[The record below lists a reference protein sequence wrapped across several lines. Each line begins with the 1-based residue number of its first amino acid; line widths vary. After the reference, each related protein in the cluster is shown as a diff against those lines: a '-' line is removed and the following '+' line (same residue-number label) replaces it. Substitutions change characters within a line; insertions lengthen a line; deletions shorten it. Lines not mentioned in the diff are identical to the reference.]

1 MLARRHSFTLLWLI
15 LTLCVSSRPARAVL
29 DVENRGPQLTAGAF
43 TMRIT
48 NIGAL
53 GNPFFRQG
61 RSFDSSLEFPRG
73 SGQQMLEHAELWVG
87 AINARGV
94 PRVSG
99 GPLLEWRPTLAPE
112 DHVRTAYA
120 GNPGTLRFRDDDGD
134 GAVDEEFLDGI
145 DEDGDGEVDEDLGLF
160 ATQTLFARYRD
171 DQPEAIAYDYLN
183 GEDHEPLH
191 LEVKQ
196 EAFTWAINGFDHV
209 AGVKFV
215 ITNRGD
221 SRLTQLWLGLSA
233 DMDATERGEIGGHLN
248 DVASTVDYEQLFN
261 DGISSVPSV
270 LLFPPISTPYPYF
283 KECLV
288 PVQGRVPV
296 IADQRKSSGV
306 GSVALVPLWH
316 TTDPLG
322 LLVEQNRVSNSIVA
336 PYRFAPTHVAFRSQY
351 FANDMPPG
359 QGGMPTFDVDRY
371 RALAGE
377 YPALENSP
385 ATHDYV
391 VLVSCGPFAKLDPG
405 QSLEMH
411 LAFVVAAPESLRAM
425 VEHAVQVHHGGWANA
440 VPDAPANTWGDW
452 SVGRSGVTGHET
464 CYEPP
469 EGLVLT
475 FDPHCVV
482 KYIPDPA
489 GFEDTSLDFR
499 HGRCIWSDLDCDA
512 CTGFDGRETQVR
524 WRDPAGVPFPPQWR
538 VVPGDRV
545 MNIEWDDRSEVLEDA
560 QLLHGAEV
568 RFIGY
573 NIYRLDDWSDRRA
586 DLPSFARFQQV
597 ASFGRVTLLGARPLS
612 EVTDTTVAPERILYE
627 RRVHPI
633 GRYRWQD
640 RRVRDG
646 FDYVYAVTAVT
657 ERTLRFVSGDPITEL
672 LESPILA
679 SIDSLASPR
688 VTARA
693 APGGVWVVPNPY
705 RGDAPWERPP
715 VPGDTFGR
723 HLDFMGLPKEQ
734 SVIRIYTLAGDLVQT
749 LHHDGSRG
757 DGQARWNLISRN
769 GQDIAS
775 GVYLFT
781 VESPGGHQTGRFVV
795 LR

>member
-1 MLARRHSFTLLWLI
+1 MPRRRHALPHLWLI
-15 LTLCVSSRPARAVL
+15 LTLGGTAHPAQAVL

-87 AINARGV
+87 AISERGV

-99 GPLLEWRPTLAPE
+99 GPLMEWRPTLAPE
-112 DHVRTAYA
+112 DHVRTAFA
-120 GNPGTLRFRDDDGD
+120 GDPGTLRFRDDDGD
-134 GAVDEEFLDGI
+134 GAVDEEFLDGL
-145 DEDGDGEVDEDLGLF
+145 DDDGDGEVDEDLGLG

-171 DQPEAIAYDYLN
+171 DEPEAIAYDYLN

-196 EAFTWAINGFDHV
+196 EAFTWAINGFDHI

-215 ITNRGD
+215 ITNRGT
-221 SRLTQLWLGLSA
+221 SRLNQVRMGLCA
-233 DMDATERGEIGGHLN
+233 DLDATARGEVGGHLD
-248 DVASTVDYEQLFN
+248 DVASMVDYQQLFH
-261 DGISSVPSV
+261 DGFSSVPSV
-270 LLFPPISTPYPYF
+270 QQYPPMSEPYPYF

-296 IADQRKSSGV
+296 IAEQRKGTGV

-322 LLVEQNRVSNSIVA
+322 LLLEQRRVAPSIVA
-336 PYRFAPTHVAFRSQY
+336 PYRFAPTHVSFRSQY

-359 QGGMPTFDVDRY
+359 QGGLPTIDADRY

-377 YPALENSP
+377 YPTVMDSLVS
-385 ATHDYV
+385 HDYV
-391 VLVSCGPFAKLDPG
+391 VLVSCGPFARLDPG

-411 LAFVVAAPESLRAM
+411 LAFVVAAPESLKAM
-425 VEHAVQVHHGGWANA
+425 VDHAVQVHHGGWANA
-440 VPDAPANTWGDW
+440 FPDAPPLTWGSWD
-452 SVGRSGVTGHET
+452 VGRSGVTGHET

-469 EGLVLT
+469 EGLVLSL
-475 FDPHCVV
+475 DPHCAI
-482 KYIPDPA
+482 KYAPDPA
-489 GFEDTSLDFR
+489 ATTDNSTDYR
-499 HGRCIWSDLDCDA
+499 HGRCIWTDLDCDA
-512 CTGFDGRETQVR
+512 CTGFDGKESQVR

-545 MNIEWDDRSEVLEDA
+545 MTLEWDDRSEVLDDA
-560 QLLHGAEV
+560 QLTHGSEV

-573 NIYRLDDWSDRRA
+573 NIYRLDDWTDRRA
-586 DLPSFARFQQV
+586 DLPPFARFQQI
-597 ASFGRVTLLGARPLS
+597 ASFGREELLGARPLS
-612 EVTDTTVAPERILYE
+612 EVLDTTVSTERILFE

-640 RRVRDG
+640 TRVLNG
-646 FDYVYAVTAVT
+646 FDYVYAVTALS
-657 ERTLRFVSGDPITEL
+657 ERTLKVVSGNPITEL

-679 SIDSLASPR
+679 NIDSIATPQLA
-688 VTARA
+688 ARTQ
-693 APGGVWVVPNPY
+693 PGGVWVVPNPY
-705 RGDAPWERPP
+705 RGDAPWERPA

-723 HLDFMGLPKEQ
+723 HLDFMGLPAEK
-734 SVIRIYTLAGDLVQT
+734 SVIRIYTLAGDLVQV
-749 LHHDGSRG
+749 LHHDGTQG

-781 VESPGGHQTGRFVV
+781 VESPHGHQTGRFVV